1 MAAGF
6 ESCKVNASNVV
17 SLKLDESVLEAYSG
31 EVRTVCMAMRS
42 DWICVMVSSFNSSM
56 ERSEP
61 VSHLT
66 RCW

>member
-42 DWICVMVSSFNSSM
+42 DWICVMVKFSSI
-56 ERSEP
+56 
-61 VSHLT
+61 HLWNDQS
-66 RCW
+66 RFHI